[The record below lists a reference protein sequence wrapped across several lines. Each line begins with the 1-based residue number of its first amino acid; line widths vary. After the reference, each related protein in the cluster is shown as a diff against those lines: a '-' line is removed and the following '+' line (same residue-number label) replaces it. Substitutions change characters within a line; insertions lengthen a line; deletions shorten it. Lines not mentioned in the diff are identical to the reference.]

1 MSDCHIE
8 ETDLP
13 GYWVCTEPRVEMS
26 RRGEV
31 CALWTALNDCEYLA
45 NLANERRD
53 QLADLRHR
61 NAVLTESLA
70 AHADEITALRA
81 EIAALVE
88 RLLGA
93 P

>member
-1 MSDCHIE
+1 MSGCHIE
-8 ETDLP
+8 ETDIP
-13 GYWVCTEPRVEMS
+13 GYWVCTEHRVEMS
-26 RRGEV
+26 GRQDW
-31 CALWTALNDCEYLA
+31 CALWAARVDVDHWYA
-45 NLANERRD
+45 LANERRD

-81 EIAALVE
+81 EIASLVE

>member
-1 MSDCHIE
+1 MSGCHIE

-13 GYWVCTEPRVEMS
+13 GYWVCTEHRVEMS
-26 RRGEV
+26 RRYEV
-31 CALWTALNDCEYLA
+31 CALWTALNACEYLA
-45 NLANERRD
+45 NLANARLD
-53 QLADLRHR
+53 QLAALRHR

-81 EIAALVE
+81 EIASLVE

>member
-1 MSDCHIE
+1 MSACRIE

-13 GYWVCTEPRVEMS
+13 GYYYCTEHRVEM
-26 RRGEV
+26 G
-31 CALWTALNDCEYLA
+31 
-45 NLANERRD
+45 RRD
-53 QLADLRHR
+53 EWCRVAGLEFRVAYWRDIADDRRRAIDLRDQ
-61 NAVLTESLA
+61 ALA

-81 EIAALVE
+81 ELADLVE

>member
-1 MSDCHIE
+1 MSACRIE

-13 GYWVCTEPRVEMS
+13 GYYYCREHRVEMS
-26 RRGEV
+26 QSDYRCPLAE
-31 CALWTALNDCEYLA
+31 AQWAAENWKATATDHLN
-45 NLANERRD
+45 
-53 QLADLRHR
+53 QLTDVRHR
-61 NAVLTESLA
+61 NRVLTESLA

-81 EIAALVE
+81 ELASLVE